1 MVIIIFPNENKM
13 ISIEE
18 FHSISSSDNSF
29 ARLNIFST
37 HNALETAPM
46 TTFKDRQNVLE
57 KSDDVIVICIFP

>member
-1 MVIIIFPNENKM
+1 M

-37 HNALETAPM
+37 HDAHETAPM
-46 TTFKDRQNVLE
+46 TAFKDRQNVLE
-57 KSDDVIVICIFP
+57 KSENVIVIGIFP